1 MDFRFIYFK
10 TCQKSH
16 VVEVI
21 YHFRRKQIVDMFMVR
36 NTVNPKLFRYPN
48 PLPEEEM
55 KKVRKFVSKHGCRI
69 VDENWV
75 AIL

>member
-1 MDFRFIYFK
+1 
-10 TCQKSH
+10 
-16 VVEVI
+16 
-21 YHFRRKQIVDMFMVR
+21 
-36 NTVNPKLFRYPN
+36 
-48 PLPEEEM
+48 M